1 MNADIER
8 HTSEKIQKLEQRISG
23 EMFKD
28 MEIREEIHR
37 LKMEMT
43 GVKPDR
49 KEANTLYCNC

>member
-8 HTSEKIQKLEQRISG
+8 HTSEKRKKLEQRISC
-23 EMFKD
+23 EIFKD
-28 MEIREEIHR
+28 MKIREEIQR
-37 LKMEMT
+37 RKREMT